1 MEIEPVHQTCQARY
15 DIPIVSSTSGQLR
28 VNVARYMVD
37 NFNSEINQAI
47 NGILYELKTSKSNNG
62 ISS

>member
-15 DIPIVSSTSGQLR
+15 DIDVVHAVSGQLR
-28 VNVARYMVD
+28 INVARYMVD

-47 NGILYELKTSKSNNG
+47 NGILYELKTRK
-62 ISS
+62 